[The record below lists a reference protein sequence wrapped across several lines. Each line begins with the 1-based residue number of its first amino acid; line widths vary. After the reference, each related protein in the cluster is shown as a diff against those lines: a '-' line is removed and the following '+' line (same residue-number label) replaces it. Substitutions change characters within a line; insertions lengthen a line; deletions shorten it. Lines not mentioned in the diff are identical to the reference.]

1 MAILIE
7 HDPQEDG
14 VPSDG
19 ARSKGHKFLGLKWK
33 VLLLSS
39 LILLAIVIIFTVIS
53 YRILIDNFES
63 QSAARYQRYIKEV
76 NGLLDQTSQNLHQ
89 LAGLTPFL
97 EGMDRGLLTGD
108 GASIS
113 AAFDLHWASLQL
125 HNGVH
130 LVRFYDKSNQLLANW
145 GNPEPTAATGD
156 DELLNWV
163 RSVNE
168 REQPI
173 SPLSCAT
180 DCVQYAVE
188 PLLIGGKS
196 VGVIVIGASLIDT
209 VLGFENIA
217 GADIGLLIQEQGSAP
232 ADNANGMRVPGWNAR
247 VAALTNSERSLAIL
261 NQVAQEYPKFDS
273 LVNGVELAWNG
284 RHQQIKQLPL
294 RGINA
299 SADSRLVVIT
309 DITKGD
315 KQAVPENANARSRL
329 VVITDTTD
337 TVTAIRNSTQQS
349 VVIGLLGL
357 ILSEFL
363 LFVILTKPLSQL
375 KHIVFS
381 LPLLA
386 RSDFQNFRT
395 LLLSADQKQWLKDE
409 IDMLDETAVALSYQ
423 LEKLE
428 SQVVDRTQAL
438 AKQMDALSRERDF
451 VSHLLDMAQVI
462 VITQNASAEIMSLN
476 AHGEKIIQYA
486 EKDLQGKEFIELLVL
501 EDDLHDLPPRL
512 EEICLEQR
520 EQLRHETT
528 TLCKDGSVRHIIW
541 LHSRLTRHSPNDPAV
556 LSVGLDITEHKQA
569 EGRLAWLA
577 DHDPLTHLFNRRRF
591 QEELERILSLAM
603 RYQRP
608 GALLFFDLDQ
618 FKYINDTSGH
628 QAGDSLLKTV
638 ANMLLRAVRNVDI
651 IGRLGGDEFAV
662 ILPETTA
669 EGAIVVAKTILE
681 LLGQARLTVD
691 DRTHKASASIGIA
704 LFPEHGSDVHELLAA
719 ADLAMYQAKDAGRGG
734 FHLFSEGD
742 KSRERMHNLVH
753 WKEKIEHALLDDR
766 FILYFQ
772 PIMNVKSKDISHC
785 EALLRMIDDD
795 GTVLAPGAFISAAER
810 TGLIHEI
817 DHMVLRKVIAQAS
830 RVNRNHSGQRINFSI
845 NLSAHAFNDP
855 GLLLVLEDALEDNA
869 ATPTDFLFEITETAA
884 LEDMPAARKLI
895 ETIKA
900 LGCRFALDDF
910 GVGFSTFGYIR
921 QLPIDVVK
929 IDGSFIKNLATSPDD
944 KILVK
949 ALCDVARGFGKK
961 TTAEFVEDGATLVL
975 LEELQVDYAQ
985 GYFVGRPVPAH
996 ESFFKDFLEPMV
1008 DAPAMAANEK
1018 RA

>member
-1 MAILIE
+1 MIK
-7 HDPQEDG
+7 HDPQQNQTPTDG
-14 VPSDG
+14 VQN
-19 ARSKGHKFLGLKWK
+19 KWNNLLGLKWK
-33 VLLLSS
+33 VMLLSS
-39 LILLAIVIIFTVIS
+39 LILLAIVIIFTAIS

-63 QSAARYQRYIKEV
+63 QSTARYQRYIKEV

-97 EGMDRGLLTGD
+97 EGMNQGLLTAD

-130 LVRFYDKSNQLLANW
+130 LVRFYDKSSQLLASW
-145 GNPEPTAATGD
+145 GAPEPTTISTN
-156 DELLNWV
+156 DEILNWV
-163 RSVNE
+163 RGVNE
-168 REQPI
+168 REHPI
-173 SPLSCAT
+173 SPLSCAV
-180 DCVQYAVE
+180 DCMQYAIQ
-188 PLLIGGKS
+188 PLLIGGKN
-196 VGVIVIGASLIDT
+196 VGVIVIGAPLIDA
-209 VLGFENIA
+209 VLGFENIS
-217 GADIGLLIQEQGSAP
+217 GADIGLLIQERDGIPASGSSP
-232 ADNANGMRVPGWNAR
+232 MRIQSWKAR
-247 VAALTNSERSLAIL
+247 VAALTNSEINLALL
-261 NQVAQEYPKFDS
+261 NQVAQQHPNLDDLF
-273 LVNGVELAWNG
+273 NGVEFIWDSS
-284 RHQQIKQLPL
+284 HQQIRQLPL
-294 RGINA
+294 RGITA
-299 SADSRLVVIT
+299 ATGARLI
-309 DITKGD
+309 
-315 KQAVPENANARSRL
+315 
-329 VVITDTTD
+329 VITDTTA
-337 TVTAIRNSTQQS
+337 TVTAIRSSTQQN

-357 ILSEFL
+357 LLSELL
-363 LFVILTKPLSQL
+363 LFIILTKPLSRL

-409 IDMLDETAVALSYQ
+409 IDLLDETAVALSHQ

-438 AKQMDALSRERDF
+438 AKQMSELSRGKDF

-476 AHGEKIIQYA
+476 AYGAKIIQFS
-486 EKDLQGKEFIELLVL
+486 EKDLQGTEFIELLVL

-512 EEICLEQR
+512 EQICLEQR

-541 LHSRLTRHSPNDPAV
+541 LHSRLIRHTPSDPAV
-556 LSVGLDITEHKQA
+556 LSVGLDITEHKQV
-569 EGRLAWLA
+569 ESRLAWLA

-591 QEELERILSLAM
+591 QEELERILGLAM

-628 QAGDSLLKTV
+628 QAGDALLKIVT
-638 ANMLLRAVRNVDI
+638 NMLLRAVRNVDI

-669 EGAIVVAKTILE
+669 DGAIVVAKAVLE
-681 LLGQARLTVD
+681 LLGQARLTVN

-704 LFPEHGSDVHELLAA
+704 LFPEHGNNVHDLLAA

-742 KSRERMHNLVH
+742 KSRERMHSLVL
-753 WKEKIEHALLDDR
+753 WKEKIEHALLHDR

-772 PIMNVKSKDISHC
+772 PIMHVKSKVISHC

-795 GTVLAPGAFISAAER
+795 GKVLAPGAFISAAER

-830 RVNRNHSGQRINFSI
+830 SVNHNHSGQRINFSI

-855 GLLLVLEDALEDNA
+855 GLLRVLEDALEDNA

-921 QLPIDVVK
+921 LLPIDVVK

-985 GYFVGRPVPAH
+985 GYFVGRPVSAQ
-996 ESFFKDFLEPMV
+996 ESFFKDFLAPMV
-1008 DAPAMAANEK
+1008 NAPLLLAANEK
-1018 RA
+1018 GHDGSRQ

>member
-7 HDPQEDG
+7 HDPQEGAVPFDG
-14 VPSDG
+14 TRFKPHSL
-19 ARSKGHKFLGLKWK
+19 LGLKWK

-39 LILLAIVIIFTVIS
+39 LILFAIVAAFSIFS
-53 YRILIDNFES
+53 YRILISNFEN
-63 QSAARYQRYIKEV
+63 QSEAQYQRYIKEV
-76 NGLLDQTSQNLHQ
+76 EGLIAQTSQNLHQ

-97 EGMDRGLLTGD
+97 KDMEKGLLASD
-108 GASIS
+108 GENITD
-113 AAFDLHWASLQL
+113 AFDLHWASLQL
-125 HNGVH
+125 QNGIH
-130 LVRFYDKSNQLLANW
+130 LVRFYDKSNQLLASW
-145 GNPEPTAATGD
+145 GAPEPGAHQE
-156 DELLNWV
+156 DEAILAWV
-163 RSVNE
+163 RGVNS
-168 REQPI
+168 REQPV
-173 SPLSCAT
+173 SPLSCLEN
-180 DCVQYAVE
+180 CVQYAVE
-188 PLLIGGKS
+188 PLLIEGRS
-196 VGVIVIGASLIDT
+196 VGVIVIGASLVDA

-217 GADIGLLIQEQGSAP
+217 GADIGLLIREKEKAPGSL
-232 ADNANGMRVPGWNAR
+232 NAGMRVLGWSAR
-247 VAALTNSERSLAIL
+247 VAALTNSERNLPIL
-261 NQVAQEYPKFDS
+261 NRVAQEHPDFSTLEK
-273 LVNGVELAWNG
+273 GVELSWNE
-284 RHQQIKQLPL
+284 RHQQIKQLPM
-294 RGINA
+294 RGVNA
-299 SADSRLVVIT
+299 SSGARLIVIT
-309 DITKGD
+309 DIT
-315 KQAVPENANARSRL
+315 A
-329 VVITDTTD
+329 
-337 TVTAIRNSTQQS
+337 TVDAIHSSTLQN

-357 ILSEFL
+357 LLSELL
-363 LFVILTKPLSQL
+363 LFIALTKPLSRL

-386 RSDFQNFRT
+386 RSDFKNFRT

-428 SQVVDRTQAL
+428 GQVVDRTEAL
-438 AKQMDALSRERDF
+438 AKQMGELSRERDF
-451 VSHLLDMAQVI
+451 VEHLLDMAQVI

-476 AHGEKIIQYA
+476 AHGEMLIHYT
-486 EKDLQGKEFIELLVL
+486 EEDLQGKPFIELLVL

-520 EQLRHETT
+520 EQLRHETA
-528 TLCKDGSVRHIIW
+528 TLCKDGSVRHIVW
-541 LHSRLTRHSPNDPAV
+541 LHSRLTRHAAHDPAV

-591 QEELERILSLAM
+591 QEELERILNLAM

-628 QAGDSLLKTV
+628 QAGDTLLKTV
-638 ANMLLRAVRNVDI
+638 ASMLLRAVRNVDV

-669 EGAIVVAKTILE
+669 EGAIVVAKSVLE

-704 LFPEHGSDVHELLAA
+704 LFPEHGSDVHDLLAA

-753 WKEKIEHALLDDR
+753 WKEKIEHALINDR
-766 FILYFQ
+766 FVLYFQ
-772 PIMNVKSKDISHC
+772 PIMHVQSKTLSHC
-785 EALLRMIDDD
+785 EALLRMIDED

-817 DHMVLRKVIAQAS
+817 DHMVLRKVISQAAQ
-830 RVNRNHSGQRINFSI
+830 VNRHGQRINFSI

-855 GLLLVLEDALEDNA
+855 GLLLILEDALADYA
-869 ATPTDFLFEITETAA
+869 AEPTDFMFEITETAA

-929 IDGSFIKNLATSPDD
+929 IDGSFIQNLATNPDD

-961 TTAEFVEDGATLVL
+961 TTAEFVENAATLVL

-996 ESFFKDFLEPMV
+996 ESFFKDFLGAPV
-1008 DAPAMAANEK
+1008 DGPATMTNGKAA
-1018 RA
+1018 

>member
-1 MAILIE
+1 M
-7 HDPQEDG
+7 
-14 VPSDG
+14 
-19 ARSKGHKFLGLKWK
+19 
-33 VLLLSS
+33 LLSS
-39 LILLAIVIIFTVIS
+39 LILLVIVTAFSVIS
-53 YRILIDNFES
+53 YRILIDNFDS
-63 QSAARYQRYIKEV
+63 QSEAQYQRYVKEID
-76 NGLLDQTSQNLHQ
+76 GLIDQISQNLHQ

-97 EGMDRGLLTGD
+97 KDMDSALLAGD
-108 GASIS
+108 GKNITR
-113 AAFDLHWASLQL
+113 AFDLHWESLQL
-125 HNGVH
+125 NNGIH
-130 LVRFYDKSNQLLANW
+130 LVRFYDRSNQLLANW
-145 GNPEPTAATGD
+145 GTPEPSADKENDAI
-156 DELLNWV
+156 LKWV
-163 RSVNE
+163 RKVNE
-168 REQPI
+168 REQPLR
-173 SPLSCAT
+173 PLSCAEN
-180 DCVQYAVE
+180 CMQYAVE
-188 PLLIGGKS
+188 PLLVEGKS
-196 VGVIVIGASLIDT
+196 VGVIVIGASLVDA

-232 ADNANGMRVPGWNAR
+232 AGNANAMRVPGWNAR

-261 NQVAQEYPKFDS
+261 NQVAQEYPNLDS

-294 RGINA
+294 RGVNA

-309 DITKGD
+309 DITKGG

-329 VVITDTTD
+329 VVITDITP
-337 TVTAIRNSTQQS
+337 TVTAIRNSTQQN

-357 ILSEFL
+357 LLSEFL
-363 LFVILTKPLSQL
+363 LFIILTKPLSRL

-386 RSDFQNFRT
+386 QSDFKNFRAA
-395 LLLSADQKQWLKDE
+395 LLSADQKQWLKDE
-409 IDMLDETAVALSYQ
+409 IDMLDETAAALSYQ
-423 LEKLE
+423 LETLE
-428 SQVVDRTQAL
+428 GQIADRTEVL
-438 AKQMDALSRERDF
+438 ARQMGELSKERDF
-451 VSHLLDMAQVI
+451 VAHLLDMAQVI
-462 VITQNASAEIMSLN
+462 VITQNASAEIISLN
-476 AHGEKIIQYA
+476 AYGEKLIQYA
-486 EKDLQGKEFIELLVL
+486 EKDLQGRPFIELLVL

-528 TLCKDGSVRHIIW
+528 TLCKDGTVRHIVW
-541 LHSRLTRHSPNDPAV
+541 LHSRLKRHSASDPAV

-591 QEELERILSLAM
+591 QEELERILNLAT

-628 QAGDSLLKTV
+628 QAGDALLKTV
-638 ANMLLRAVRNVDI
+638 ANMLLRAVRNVDV

-662 ILPETTA
+662 LLPETSA
-669 EGAIVVAKTILE
+669 AGAITVTKTILE
-681 LLGQARLTVD
+681 LLGEARLTVD
-691 DRTHKASASIGIA
+691 DRTHRASASIGIA
-704 LFPEHGSDVHELLAA
+704 LFPEHGNDVHELLAA

-734 FHLFSEGD
+734 YHLYSEED

-753 WKEKIEHALLDDR
+753 WKEKIEHALIDDR
-766 FILYFQ
+766 FVLYFQ
-772 PIMNVKSKDISHC
+772 PIMHVQSGTLSHC
-785 EALLRMIDDD
+785 EALLRMLDDD
-795 GTVLAPGAFISAAER
+795 GTVLAPAAFISAAER

-817 DHMVLRKVIAQAS
+817 DHMVLRKVIAQAAS
-830 RVNRNHSGQRINFSI
+830 VNHHGNRINFSI

-855 GLLLVLEDALEDNA
+855 RLLQTLDEALAENA
-869 ATPTDFLFEITETAA
+869 ADPTDFLFEITETAA

-895 ETIKA
+895 ETIRA

-910 GVGFSTFGYIR
+910 GVGFSSFGYIR

-944 KILVK
+944 RILVK

-961 TTAEFVEDGATLVL
+961 TTAEFVENAATLSL
-975 LEELQVDYAQ
+975 LGELQVDYAQ

-996 ESFFKDFLEPMV
+996 ESFFKDLLKI
-1008 DAPAMAANEK
+1008 AS
-1018 RA
+1018 

>member
-1 MAILIE
+1 M
-7 HDPQEDG
+7 
-14 VPSDG
+14 
-19 ARSKGHKFLGLKWK
+19 
-33 VLLLSS
+33 LLSS
-39 LILLAIVIIFTVIS
+39 LILLAIVISFTVIS

-63 QSAARYQRYIKEV
+63 QSEAQYRRYVKEV
-76 NGLLDQTSQNLHQ
+76 EGLIEQTSQNLHQ

-97 EGMDRGLLTGD
+97 KDMDSGLLKSD
-108 GASIS
+108 GKSITS
-113 AAFDLHWASLQL
+113 AFDLHWASLQL
-125 HNGVH
+125 HNGIH
-130 LVRFYDKSNQLLANW
+130 LVRFYDKSNQLLASW
-145 GNPEPTAATGD
+145 GTPEPSAHKED
-156 DELLNWV
+156 DEILTWV
-163 RSVNE
+163 KNVND

-173 SPLSCAT
+173 SPLSCT
-180 DCVQYAVE
+180 ENCVQYAVD
-188 PLLIGGKS
+188 PLLVEGKA
-196 VGVIVIGASLIDT
+196 VGVIVIGASLVDA

-217 GADIGLLIQEQGSAP
+217 GANIGLLIKEQGSAP
-232 ADNANGMRVPGWNAR
+232 AGNGNAMRIPGWNTR
-247 VAALTNSERSLAIL
+247 VAALTNSEKSLAIL
-261 NQVAQEYPKFDS
+261 NQVAQKYPNLDS

-284 RHQQIKQLPL
+284 RHHQIKQLPL

-299 SADSRLVVIT
+299 SAGSRLVVIT

-315 KQAVPENANARSRL
+315 KQVVQETTNTGSRL
-329 VVITDTTD
+329 VVITDITS
-337 TVTAIRNSTQQS
+337 TVTAIRNSTQQNI
-349 VVIGLLGL
+349 VIGILGL
-357 ILSEFL
+357 VLSEFL
-363 LFVILTKPLSQL
+363 LFITLTKPLSQL
-375 KHIVFS
+375 KHIVFN

-386 RSDFQNFRT
+386 RSDFKNFRAS
-395 LLLSADQKQWLKDE
+395 LHSADQKQWLKDE
-409 IDMLDETAVALSYQ
+409 IGMLDEMAAALSYQ

-428 SQVVDRTQAL
+428 SQVADRTEAL
-438 AKQMDALSRERDF
+438 DRQMGELSKERDF
-451 VSHLLDMAQVI
+451 VAHLLDMAQVI
-462 VITQNASAEIMSLN
+462 VITQNASAEIISLN
-476 AHGEKIIQYA
+476 AYGEKLMHYT
-486 EKDLQGKEFIELLVL
+486 EKDLQGRPFIELLVL

-541 LHSRLTRHSPNDPAV
+541 LHSRLIRHSANDPAV

-591 QEELERILSLAM
+591 QEELERILNLAM

-628 QAGDSLLKTV
+628 QAGDTLLKTV
-638 ANMLLRAVRNVDI
+638 ANMLLRAVRNVDV

-662 ILPETTA
+662 LLPETTA
-669 EGAIVVAKTILE
+669 EGAIVVSKTILE

-704 LFPEHGSDVHELLAA
+704 LFPEHGNDVHELLAA

-734 FHLFSEGD
+734 YHLFSEGD

-753 WKEKIEHALLDDR
+753 WKEKIEHALLNDR

-772 PIMNVKSKDISHC
+772 PIMNVQSKTISHC
-785 EALLRMIDDD
+785 EALLRMLDDD

-817 DHMVLRKVIAQAS
+817 DHMVLRKVIAQAAE
-830 RVNRNHSGQRINFSI
+830 VNQHGQRINFSI

-855 GLLLVLEDALEDNA
+855 GLLLVLEDALADYA
-869 ATPTDFLFEITETAA
+869 AEPTDFMFEITETAA

-929 IDGSFIKNLATSPDD
+929 IDGSFIQNLATSPDD
-944 KILVK
+944 QILVK

-961 TTAEFVEDGATLVL
+961 TTAEFVENAATLTL
-975 LEELQVDYAQ
+975 LEELQIDYAQ

-996 ESFFKDFLEPMV
+996 ESFFKDLLGTMV
-1008 DAPAMAANEK
+1008 DEPAMMTNGKAA
-1018 RA
+1018 